1 MSHIKTPWAATLF
14 LALLPIACSS
24 KTSPTESNFRDAI
37 NYALSKQPLCVGT
50 YGVHSFPITGDQD
63 RLLDRLA
70 EKGLVSI
77 SHPYPWQ
84 TRYDI
89 TPAGRATMMHSS
101 HIVNLLM
108 GPGDYYFCYGTGK
121 VDKILNYEG
130 PKTLLGDTVV
140 DVSYAWKL
148 SKPLPDWVRDPEVLK
163 AAGNDAEGGTS
174 HMMLVLTHNG
184 WRATQ
189 DMDH

>member
-1 MSHIKTPWAATLF
+1 
-14 LALLPIACSS
+14 
-24 KTSPTESNFRDAI
+24 
-37 NYALSKQPLCVGT
+37 
-50 YGVHSFPITGDQD
+50 
-63 RLLDRLA
+63 
-70 EKGLVSI
+70 
-77 SHPYPWQ
+77 
-84 TRYDI
+84 
-89 TPAGRATMMHSS
+89 MMHSS